1 MFVTESNVTLKDDVT
16 RTDLFVGLNFET
28 PNVFHESQ
36 RLSQQ
41 ALGRRYFFPAQNR
54 LFPE

>member
-1 MFVTESNVTLKDDVT
+1 MFVTESNLTLKDQVT

-28 PNVFHESQ
+28 PNVLHEWQ

-41 ALGRRYFFPAQNR
+41 ALGRRYFFPTQNQ